1 MKKQTTK
8 QAAESA
14 AYRARHDE
22 IGKILDNRG
31 IRAALAEVSKG
42 LERMT
47 LRREIVKFLH
57 EIEFRISASLE
68 FQDGTKEGHWADIGP
83 LKKGIDPVFEEQ
95 WLGPDHLE
103 PAERKRRK
111 IMAIA
116 NDERGDAATR
126 AVAQAKLRE

>member
-47 LRREIVKFLH
+47 LRGEIVKFLH

-68 FQDGTKEGHWADIGP
+68 FQDGTKEGSNSHFDAGRDI
-83 LKKGIDPVFEEQ
+83 EEVRQ
-95 WLGPDHLE
+95 IESGCVLAVCRW
-103 PAERKRRK
+103 RR
-111 IMAIA
+111 
-116 NDERGDAATR
+116 
-126 AVAQAKLRE
+126 V

>member
-1 MKKQTTK
+1 MKKQTKK

-47 LRREIVKFLH
+47 LRREIVKFLDKQLTKCVNLQWTTH
-57 EIEFRISASLE
+57 RARFKALSAVRRRR
-68 FQDGTKEGHWADIGP
+68 D
-83 LKKGIDPVFEEQ
+83 
-95 WLGPDHLE
+95 
-103 PAERKRRK
+103 AEL
-111 IMAIA
+111 
-116 NDERGDAATR
+116 DETAMELATR
-126 AVAQAKLRE
+126 SDRSTSKPDISGRFRSSRMMS